1 MSSDSGDASRSFS
14 AKLNHLFATVRPA
27 HGEEAS
33 YREVA
38 ATIAEQGGPT
48 ISPSYIYQLRS
59 GIRENPTLR
68 HVQALAK
75 YFGVEVAYFTDDEI
89 AEQTDAQLATL
100 AAMRDAGVRSIAL
113 RAANLSP
120 ESLGLV
126 SDMIDVASKMEGS
139 RRRGSRTRPKSQQD
153 RPQAAT
159 TPATEPATDVR
170 DSEPD

>member
-1 MSSDSGDASRSFS
+1 MSSDSGDDRSFA

-38 ATIAEQGGPT
+38 TAIARQGGPT

-89 AEQTDAQLATL
+89 AEQADAQLAML

-113 RAANLSP
+113 RAANLSA
-120 ESLGLV
+120 ESLVLV
-126 SDMIDVASKMEGS
+126 SDMVDLLSRMES
-139 RRRGSRTRPKSQQD
+139 SPRRGPKRRPRSQGAVKSVM
-153 RPQAAT
+153 PPTAG
-159 TPATEPATDVR
+159 VGG
-170 DSEPD
+170 SGPD

>member
-27 HGEEAS
+27 DGEEAS

-38 ATIAEQGGPT
+38 AAIAEQGGPT

-75 YFGVEVAYFTDDEI
+75 YFGVDVAYFTDDDF

-120 ESLGLV
+120 ESLVLV
-126 SDMIDVASKMEGS
+126 SDMIDVARKMEGN
-139 RRRGSRTRPKSQQD
+139 RRRGPRTRSKSQQD
-153 RPQAAT
+153 RPQDAT
-159 TPATEPATDVR
+159 GPVTDPAEGVQ
-170 DSEPD
+170 DSD